1 MDIELLSITFAANET
16 KRFERA
22 GRRIDVLDAPY
33 SIAEIALY
41 DTGGA
46 ASGFLRNCEIGV
58 YAKVPYQSF
67 NITNGPVAQTVRLLV
82 TDGDGGSNKQPGV
95 VRVVDQGVEKT
106 AALSQ
111 FLNSTRVAAQ
121 AGAAG
126 LSVLLAGSRKVAI
139 KRVQIAAAT
148 TQAVFFG
155 YGTGAPGTVLGS
167 TAANNKRV
175 GGALSSAIAYAA
187 TAASGVPTALELPGY
202 TFGGRVYVQDFVTV
216 ELALTTPILLQ
227 PGQCFLVNG
236 AAINREVCG
245 NFDFEEFD

>member
-1 MDIELLSITFAANET
+1 MDIELLTITLAANES

-22 GRRIDVLDAPY
+22 GRRIDVIDAAYP
-33 SIAEIALY
+33 IAELALT
-41 DTGGA
+41 DTNGGA
-46 ASGFLRNCEIGV
+46 AGFLRNVDVGIFARLGF
-58 YAKVPYQSF
+58 AGF
-67 NITNGPVAQTVRLLV
+67 AITNGSTAQTVRVLV

-95 VRVVDQGVEKT
+95 VRVVDQGAEKT

-121 AGAAG
+121 AAAVG

-139 KRVQIAAAT
+139 KRVQIAAGTA
-148 TQAVFFG
+148 QAVLFG

-175 GGALSSAIAYAA
+175 GGAASSAIAYAA
-187 TAASGVPTALELPGY
+187 TAATGTPTAPELPGY
-202 TFGGRVYVQDFVTV
+202 IFGGRVYVQDFVTI

-236 AAINREVCG
+236 GVINREVCG